1 MGGIAVEDRD
11 LTYLINAWQRGDDQA
26 LETLMPHVYDALHRL
41 AEARMRRE
49 AAGHTLQATALVNE
63 AFMRLADLELD
74 YQDRSHFLA
83 MAARVMRRVLVDH
96 ARRKKSA
103 RHGGSAVAVTLDEE
117 RLGADADGPNVI
129 DLDAAL
135 TRLAGFDED
144 LATAVELVY
153 FGGLTYGEAATAL
166 GVSRTRLFDDVKLA
180 KSWLRNDMT
189 DCRDAD

>member
-1 MGGIAVEDRD
+1 MDHRD
-11 LTYLINAWQRGDDQA
+11 LTHLINAWQGGDDQA
-26 LETLMPHVYDALHRL
+26 LERLMPHVYDALHRL

-49 AAGHTLQATALVNE
+49 APGHTLQATALVNE

-103 RHGGSAVAVTLDEE
+103 KHGGAAISVTLDED
-117 RLGADADGPNVI
+117 RLPDASASPDVI

-135 TRLAGFDED
+135 TRLAEFDD
-144 LATAVELVY
+144 GLAAAVELVY
-153 FGGLTYGEAATAL
+153 FGGLTYAEAASAL
-166 GVSRTRLFDDVKLA
+166 GVAKTRLFDDVKLA
-180 KSWLRNDMT
+180 KSWLRNEMANS
-189 DCRDAD
+189 RAD

>member
-1 MGGIAVEDRD
+1 MDGIAVDHRD
-11 LTYLINAWQRGDDQA
+11 LTHLINAWQGGDDQA
-26 LETLMPHVYDALHRL
+26 LERLMPHVYDALHRL

-49 AAGHTLQATALVNE
+49 APGHTLQATALVNE

-103 RHGGSAVAVTLDEE
+103 RHGGAAINVTLDED
-117 RLGADADGPNVI
+117 RLPDASASPDVI

-135 TRLAGFDED
+135 TRLAEFDD
-144 LATAVELVY
+144 GLAAAVELVY
-153 FGGLTYGEAATAL
+153 FGGLTYAEAASAL
-166 GVSRTRLFDDVKLA
+166 GVAKTRLFDDVKLA
-180 KSWLRNDMT
+180 KSWLRNEMT
-189 DCRDAD
+189 NSRAD

>member
-1 MGGIAVEDRD
+1 
-11 LTYLINAWQRGDDQA
+11 
-26 LETLMPHVYDALHRL
+26 MPHVYDALHRL

-49 AAGHTLQATALVNE
+49 APGHTLQATALVNE

-103 RHGGSAVAVTLDEE
+103 RHGGAAINVTLDED
-117 RLGADADGPNVI
+117 RLPDASASPDVI

-135 TRLAGFDED
+135 TRLAEFDD
-144 LATAVELVY
+144 GLAAAVELVY
-153 FGGLTYGEAATAL
+153 FGGLTYAEAASAL
-166 GVSRTRLFDDVKLA
+166 GVAKTRLFDDVKLA
-180 KSWLRNDMT
+180 KSWLRNEMT
-189 DCRDAD
+189 NSRAD

>member
-1 MGGIAVEDRD
+1 MDGIAVDHRD
-11 LTYLINAWQRGDDQA
+11 LTHLINAWQGGDDQA
-26 LETLMPHVYDALHRL
+26 LERLMPHVYDALHRL

-49 AAGHTLQATALVNE
+49 APGHTLQATALVNE

-103 RHGGSAVAVTLDEE
+103 KHGGAAINVTLDED
-117 RLGADADGPNVI
+117 RLPDASASPDVI

-135 TRLAGFDED
+135 TRLAEFDD
-144 LATAVELVY
+144 GLAAAVELVY
-153 FGGLTYGEAATAL
+153 FGGLTYAEAASAL
-166 GVSRTRLFDDVKLA
+166 GVAKTRLFDDVKLA
-180 KSWLRNDMT
+180 KSWLRNEMANS
-189 DCRDAD
+189 RAD

>member
-1 MGGIAVEDRD
+1 VDGIAVDHRD
-11 LTYLINAWQRGDDQA
+11 LTHLINAWQGGDDQA
-26 LETLMPHVYDALHRL
+26 LERLMPHVYDALHRL

-49 AAGHTLQATALVNE
+49 APGHTLQATALVNE

-103 RHGGSAVAVTLDEE
+103 KHGGAAIIVTLDED
-117 RLGADADGPNVI
+117 RLADASASPDVI

-135 TRLAGFDED
+135 TRLAEFDD
-144 LATAVELVY
+144 GLAAAVELVY
-153 FGGLTYGEAATAL
+153 FGGLTYAEAASAL
-166 GVSRTRLFDDVKLA
+166 GVAKTRLFDDVKLA
-180 KSWLRNDMT
+180 KSWLRNEMANS
-189 DCRDAD
+189 RAD

>member
-11 LTYLINAWQRGDDQA
+11 LTHLINAWQRGDDQA

-41 AEARMRRE
+41 DEARMRRE

-117 RLGADADGPNVI
+117 RLGADADSPDVI

-135 TRLAGFDED
+135 TRLAGFDEG